1 MYSKLLQNQTPTSA
15 HIEGRK
21 TEQQGRHKMA
31 QVDGKTRPGAV
42 SGKNLYLKE
51 NNMKLCLRIVEV
63 DFNCQLDTI

>member
-1 MYSKLLQNQTPTSA
+1 
-15 HIEGRK
+15 
-21 TEQQGRHKMA
+21 MA